1 MERKV
6 EEPGFWD
13 NPEESQ
19 KLMKELKHLK
29 ELVETIQNL
38 YASYA
43 VSYTH
48 LRRVK
53 PQYAKMN
60 VLALELGAAAA
71 QSRDYNER

>member
-1 MERKV
+1 MLMMNPSLKWGIHFDLSGKIRRIEELERKV

-38 YASYA
+38 YASYDDIN
-43 VSYTH
+43 
-48 LRRVK
+48 LLIE
-53 PQYAKMN
+53 M
-60 VLALELGAAAA
+60 G
-71 QSRDYNER
+71 

>member
-29 ELVETIQNL
+29 DCFQHDKRCAIHEE
-38 YASYA
+38 
-43 VSYTH
+43 
-48 LRRVK
+48 K
-53 PQYAKMN
+53 
-60 VLALELGAAAA
+60 A
-71 QSRDYNER
+71 QK